1 MWGDRDVAEPESPA
15 QDPAAA
21 ALDALWVA
29 FRRDRSPAARERLIL
44 HYSPLV
50 KLMAAGMAS
59 RLPSSVDAAD
69 LVSYGLFGLM
79 DALDRYEPERGFRFE
94 TFARQRIRGAILDEL
109 RALDW
114 VPRSIRAKARQI
126 EQATERLERRLGRS
140 PSDEEV
146 ARDLGVSLEDLRDDI
161 VQVSF
166 ASVTAL
172 DADARGNEGAD
183 VSLLDA
189 LASGP
194 SAPAA
199 RFEEQEA
206 HLLLR
211 HAVRG
216 LPERDRAVVVLTYFE
231 GMTLAEVGEVLGVSE
246 SRVCQIHGRAIRELR
261 AVLSDETV
269 REPGAGARRRRRTP
283 AAV

>member
-1 MWGDRDVAEPESPA
+1 MVEQESPA

-21 ALDALWVA
+21 ALEALWGEFHRA
-29 FRRDRSPAARERLIL
+29 HSPGARERLIL
-44 HYSPLV
+44 HYAPLV

-59 RLPSSVDAAD
+59 RLPSSVETAD

-79 DALDRYEPERGFRFE
+79 DALDRFEPERGFRFE

-114 VPRSIRAKARQI
+114 VPRSIRAKARRI
-126 EQATERLERRLGRS
+126 EQATEHLERRLGRS

-146 ARDLGVSLEDLRDDI
+146 AGELGESLEELRDDI

-172 DADARGNEGAD
+172 DAESRSGDGVTE

-189 LASGP
+189 LASG
-194 SAPAA
+194 SVAPRA
-199 RFEEQEA
+199 RFEEQET

-211 HAVRG
+211 DAVRN
-216 LPERDRAVVVLTYFE
+216 LAERDRAVVVLTYFE

-261 AVLSDETV
+261 DALSEETR
-269 REPGAGARRRRRTP
+269 REDVGSVGSRRHRKRPP
-283 AAV
+283 AHVA